1 MTCYVVLALLPDSP
15 GNKYT
20 SVLVALP
27 GTFRKKH
34 LQQGIKKEGEL
45 WFAFG
50 KGMTAKMVNDSY

>member
-1 MTCYVVLALLPDSP
+1 MTCYVVLPLLPDSP

-20 SVLVALP
+20 LALVALP

-34 LQQGIKKEGEL
+34 LQHGIKKEGEL
-45 WFAFG
+45 WFAFA

>member
-1 MTCYVVLALLPDSP
+1 MTCSVVLALLPDSP

-27 GTFRKKH
+27 DTFRKKH
-34 LQQGIKKEGEL
+34 LQQGIKIKGEL

-50 KGMTAKMVNDSY
+50 NGMTSKMVNAFH